1 LLASAR
7 GLSHLLVAPQGFTL
21 SIAGTLAISV
31 QRHAPDAFAI
41 WMFVLGGGLAFC
53 ATALTVGALRET
65 MTLPVNFVG
74 LALLNLVPVG
84 VVPLAAVAGW
94 WIHRDSAAMFVS
106 GAVAVIAYVW
116 GLAGFL
122 ALTRRRR

>member
-84 VVPLAAVAGW
+84 WFRSRPSPVGG
-94 WIHRDSAAMFVS
+94 S
-106 GAVAVIAYVW
+106 IATV
-116 GLAGFL
+116 
-122 ALTRRRR
+122 RRCSSRARSP